1 MFDVNLSTMEI
12 TMHAGDTGSFKIHA
26 ERETGTAW
34 TEDDRMQLTVK
45 NAAGETVMQRWYRL
59 DDQYDLGDGTV
70 LVEFHNDDTDDWDAG
85 TYNTELRLT

>member
-45 NAAGETVMQRWYRL
+45 NAAGRP
-59 DDQYDLGDGTV
+59 
-70 LVEFHNDDTDDWDAG
+70 
-85 TYNTELRLT
+85 